1 MGTLCAARR
10 GRERDREPARR
21 QRSPSD
27 DFSSGSPEP
36 RERLRATWFDV
47 TPEMVAQGQGGRSEE
62 QVKNMILKMAGEQM
76 PVDKS
81 GLQLTQATRHAR
93 RIYVGG
99 LPPSANEDRISSFF
113 SYALAAVGGAPLHT
127 HPDIL
132 VQEILLFVLA
142 ESCVSF
148 CVRIWAGCWFMSTMC
163 VCPMVLGDPWD

>member
-1 MGTLCAARR
+1 MPIPAIGAASCRAVLAGTAALQRGQRFAARR
-10 GRERDREPARR
+10 GRDRDREPPRQRR
-21 QRSPSD
+21 RSPSD

-36 RERLRATWFDV
+36 RERLRPTWFDV

-62 QVKNMILKMAGEQM
+62 EVKDLILKKAGEQM

-113 SYALAAVGGAPLHT
+113 SYALAAVGGALLWPTPLRNAQSRL
-127 HPDIL
+127 DMQDCML
-132 VQEILLFVLA
+132 
-142 ESCVSF
+142 
-148 CVRIWAGCWFMSTMC
+148 
-163 VCPMVLGDPWD
+163 

>member
-1 MGTLCAARR
+1 MFSSPRHGCYHWLLHHAARR
-10 GRERDREPARR
+10 GRDRDREAPRQR

-62 QVKNMILKMAGEQM
+62 EVKDMILKMAGEQL

-113 SYALAAVGGAPLHT
+113 SYALAAVGGMLPIA
-127 HPDIL
+127 
-132 VQEILLFVLA
+132 
-142 ESCVSF
+142 
-148 CVRIWAGCWFMSTMC
+148 
-163 VCPMVLGDPWD
+163 